1 MFLTAKNFMDIFH
14 VESLG
19 EIKQDSRWYHGF
31 PQIV

>member
-14 VESLG
+14 VESFG